1 MSLEA
6 TFMILCWKAKVTYP
20 EPKVNI
26 RTSYI
31 CFVRHLVGANII
43 SSIRKLESHNLILS
57 LLFGSSIYIFGE
69 QLV

>member
-31 CFVRHLVGANII
+31 CFVRIG
-43 SSIRKLESHNLILS
+43 
-57 LLFGSSIYIFGE
+57 
-69 QLV
+69 